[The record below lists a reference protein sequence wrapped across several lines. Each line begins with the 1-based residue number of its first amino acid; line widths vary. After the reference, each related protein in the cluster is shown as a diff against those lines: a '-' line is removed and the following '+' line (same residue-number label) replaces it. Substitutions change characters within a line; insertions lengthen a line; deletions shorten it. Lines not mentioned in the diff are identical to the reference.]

1 MANSNP
7 RDEEG
12 KGEAPAPDTIP
23 ATARPRKK
31 RISMHEGIGVWCDC
45 CSCEAEPR
53 WAALAE
59 EFGFDLSDYE
69 DEDEMPAS
77 GAYPADKP

>member
-7 RDEEG
+7 RDETS
-12 KGEAPAPDTIP
+12 AQADTNP
-23 ATARPRKK
+23 ATTRPRKK

-69 DEDEMPAS
+69 EDETPAP
-77 GAYPADKP
+77 GADPAENP